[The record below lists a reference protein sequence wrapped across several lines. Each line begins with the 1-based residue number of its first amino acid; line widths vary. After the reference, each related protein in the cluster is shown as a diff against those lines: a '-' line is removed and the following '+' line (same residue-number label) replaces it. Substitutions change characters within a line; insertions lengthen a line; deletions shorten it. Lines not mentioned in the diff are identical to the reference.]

1 MLKINKAKW
10 PELFAALSAQGTLY
24 LPAEADGKVD
34 FTVWQDGT
42 EVDLQ
47 ATQTAKSIKNIFFPQ
62 IENLLDFKTDGL
74 KLSVEQRM
82 LPEAATIAFG
92 VRGCDVRSFEVLDKV
107 FLKDPVDTF
116 YKARRE
122 NCTIVS
128 LACSAPDE
136 TCFCGTFAIDA
147 TNPGGDVTTWLVG
160 DDLFWQANTD
170 KGSELTEKIKSLLV
184 EGDAAEVAVQ
194 QKATK
199 EIMAKMPL
207 ADFKIAAKIPA
218 EQEKVFNST
227 VWQELSGTCLSCC
240 ACTYVCPTCHCYD
253 VRDFEVDDKV
263 ERFRCWD
270 SCMCKDFTKMAAVNP
285 RVSRLERFR
294 QRYMHKLVYFPENN
308 EGTFACVGCGR
319 CLQKCPVNLNIVKVA
334 KALEVAKDV

>member
-1 MLKINKAKW
+1 MLKMNKAKLS
-10 PELFAALSAQGTLY
+10 ELFAELSAQGTLY
-24 LPAEADGKVD
+24 VPADIKDKVD
-34 FTVWQDGT
+34 FTVWEAST
-42 EVDLQ
+42 AVDLE

-82 LPEAATIAFG
+82 LPEKDTIAFG

-107 FLKDPVDTF
+107 FLKEPVDKF
-116 YKARRE
+116 YEARRQH
-122 NCTIVS
+122 CTIVA

-136 TCFCGTFAIDA
+136 TCFCQTFDIDA

-160 DDLFWQANTD
+160 DELFWQPNTA
-170 KGSELTEKIKSLLV
+170 KGSELTEKVKNLLV
-184 EGDAAEVAVQ
+184 EGDVAGVTSQ

-199 EIMAKMPL
+199 EILAKLPL
-207 ADFKIAAKIPA
+207 ADFKIDPKIPTG
-218 EQEKVFNST
+218 QEKVFNST
-227 VWQELSGTCLSCC
+227 VWEQLSGTCLSCC

-253 VRDFEVDDKV
+253 VRDFEMDNKV

-270 SCMCKDFTKMAAVNP
+270 SCMSSDFTKMAAVNP